1 MSQRS
6 SPGSGQRP
14 ASKAGAAGKGGG
26 RSARSGR
33 SNAVQVK
40 PPPPATSRGRAT
52 RQRLK
57 QALAELLR
65 THTFHE
71 IRLEDITGQAGVRVS
86 LFYHYFQS
94 KIDITQ
100 EVLSDMLDAFRAEV
114 TERPRDAN
122 PGTDP
127 MAAIHYANQRM
138 VALYSAN
145 PGAMR
150 CLLAVDEAVA
160 PFAAMWR
167 ELTLGWN
174 QRIAARIRRYFP
186 DAFGTDDEYLSLA
199 YALAGTADSF
209 LFEYFVLNNPVLRRA
224 HPAEEDVAAFLTT
237 LWYRALYLANPPD
250 QILGRQAGFR
260 TMGLAHLAPPKA
272 P

>member
-6 SPGSGQRP
+6 SRGPAKRASASKPGTAGKEAARRP
-14 ASKAGAAGKGGG
+14 A
-26 RSARSGR
+26 RSER
-33 SNAVQVK
+33 SNAVRVK

-65 THTFHE
+65 TRTFHE
-71 IRLEDITGQAGVRVS
+71 LRLEDITGHAGVRVS

-94 KIDITQ
+94 KLDITQ
-100 EVLSDMLDAFRAEV
+100 EVLSDMLDAFREEV
-114 TERPRDAN
+114 AARPRDAN
-122 PGTDP
+122 P

-150 CLLAVDEAVA
+150 CLLEVTDAVA
-160 PFAAMWR
+160 PFAPMWR
-167 ELTLGWN
+167 ELTLEWN
-174 QRIAARIRRYFP
+174 RRIAASIRRHFP
-186 DAFGTDDEYLSLA
+186 DAFATEEEYLSLA

-209 LFEYFVLNNPVLRRA
+209 LFEYFVLENPSIRRA
-224 HPAEEDVAAFLTT
+224 HPDEEDVARFLST

-250 QILGRQAGFR
+250 DFLGRLAGFK
-260 TMGLAHLAPPKA
+260 TIGLEPPA
-272 P
+272 A